1 MEKLNRLYDLLEK
14 TPELADI
21 LTGEVKRLAA
31 SRVFTGPKEAL
42 SWAFRTVLGIELSD
56 LEMDQFMQASR
67 DLSPDEM
74 AMVSGGIVLSYEA
87 EAALA
92 QFKATALLV
101 LKSLPVFNIFS

>member
-67 DLSPDEM
+67 ELSPDEM
-74 AMVSGGIVLSYEA
+74 AMVSGGIVLSDEA
-87 EAALA
+87 MARVTE
-92 QFKATALLV
+92 FKAVALLM
-101 LKSLPVFNIFS
+101 LKQLPIFRLFP